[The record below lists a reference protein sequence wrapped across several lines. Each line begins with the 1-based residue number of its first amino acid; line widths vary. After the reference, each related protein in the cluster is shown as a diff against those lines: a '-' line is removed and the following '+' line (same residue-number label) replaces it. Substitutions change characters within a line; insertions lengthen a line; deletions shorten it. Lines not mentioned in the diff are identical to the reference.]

1 LFFQFNFF
9 FLALQLWR
17 ARFLKESPRAHDLR
31 KIGPL
36 DRSMN
41 DRVRG
46 GENFVCSG
54 VEIKGER
61 RVQRRGLNQILVF
74 ERK

>member
-1 LFFQFNFF
+1 
-9 FLALQLWR
+9 
-17 ARFLKESPRAHDLR
+17 
-31 KIGPL
+31 
-36 DRSMN
+36 MN
-41 DRVRG
+41 ERVRG

>member
-1 LFFQFNFF
+1 MFFQFNYYFF

-54 VEIKGER
+54 VEIKR
-61 RVQRRGLNQILVF
+61 RKKGSKKRVKPDFGF
-74 ERK
+74 